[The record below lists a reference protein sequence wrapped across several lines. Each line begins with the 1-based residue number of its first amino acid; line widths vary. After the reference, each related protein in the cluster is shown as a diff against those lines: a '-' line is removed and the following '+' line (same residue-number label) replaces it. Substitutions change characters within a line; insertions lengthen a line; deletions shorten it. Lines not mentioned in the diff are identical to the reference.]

1 MPWTPIQKTIQQL
14 QITQLARAGRIL
26 AYRAYHLH
34 KTTDQSHNLSDSIG
48 WAVYFNGSLKEMGYA
63 NDIEDSDSTH
73 KGWRKRGIPPNTGRG
88 WLQDWCQTYKP
99 KGRYVL
105 VVVAAA
111 FYARILED
119 GAQVPSGGTKYKII
133 TTIVDDMEREAAKV
147 KGRVSIVYG
156 NKNE

>member
-1 MPWTPIQKTIQQL
+1 
-14 QITQLARAGRIL
+14 
-26 AYRAYHLH
+26 
-34 KTTDQSHNLSDSIG
+34 
-48 WAVYFNGSLKEMGYA
+48 
-63 NDIEDSDSTH
+63 
-73 KGWRKRGIPPNTGRG
+73 
-88 WLQDWCQTYKP
+88 
-99 KGRYVL
+99 